1 MIDKLNNITTS
12 NAQNKR
18 VVEESKGKAA
28 SSEKVQN
35 VKTKGSVDS
44 NNVSISSELKTKEMV
59 SEAPIN
65 TAKVSAIKDAIAR
78 GDYPIDLDKVAD
90 ALLQAYKDIK

>member
-35 VKTKGSVDS
+35 VTTKGSVDS